1 MHTAL
6 NNIGGPSVKKRI
18 FLVEDHPVTRS
29 GFASL
34 LDQER
39 DMRVCGEA
47 GNAPEAME
55 AVPKMK
61 PDVVILDLALGGRSG
76 IELIKDLR
84 ARVPGIR
91 ILVLSTFDEGL
102 YAERSLRA
110 GARGYIMKQEPV
122 ERILAGI
129 REVAAG
135 GIFLSEG
142 MRAKLV
148 HKHLG
153 VASDL
158 SGDIEQLSDREL
170 EVFRLIGLG
179 HGTRHIAAELHL
191 SVSTIETYRSNIKH
205 KLKLR
210 NAPELVHSAVEWAH
224 RHYA

>member
-1 MHTAL
+1 MQTAL

-39 DMRVCGEA
+39 DMQVCGEA

-55 AVPKMK
+55 AVPKME
-61 PDVVILDLALGGRSG
+61 PDVVVLDLALGGRSG
-76 IELIKDLR
+76 VELIKDLC

-110 GARGYIMKQEPV
+110 GARGYIMKQERV

-135 GIFLSEG
+135 GIFLSEA

-153 VASDL
+153 VAADFK
-158 SGDIEQLSDREL
+158 GDVEQLSDREL
-170 EVFRLIGLG
+170 EVFRLLGLG
-179 HGTRHIAAELHL
+179 HGTRRIAAELHL

-205 KLKLR
+205 KLNLP
-210 NAPELVHSAVEWAH
+210 NAPELVRSAVEWAH